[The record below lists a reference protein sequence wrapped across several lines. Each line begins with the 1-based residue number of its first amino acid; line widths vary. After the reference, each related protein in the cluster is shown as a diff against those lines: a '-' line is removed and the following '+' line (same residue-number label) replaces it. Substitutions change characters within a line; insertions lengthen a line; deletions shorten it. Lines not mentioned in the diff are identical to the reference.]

1 MQPFAPFAEGG
12 EALSGFLWKRGS
24 SWRSIAYRRRFF
36 YLTSEAL
43 CYRNQPPSAEH
54 GLADGGVEKRIALGS
69 VLNVRVHS
77 KLKFE
82 FELVCTSRVF
92 RLRAPSAQA
101 LAVWVTTISAEW
113 MQLQHRN
120 TQRAVAGAVAAVQE
134 HTSSTGTSR
143 AET

>member
-1 MQPFAPFAEGG
+1 MRARARAAG
-12 EALSGFLWKRGS
+12 
-24 SWRSIAYRRRFF
+24 RFF
-36 YLTSEAL
+36 YLTDEAL

-54 GLADGGVEKRIALGS
+54 GLADGGVEKRIPLGS

-120 TQRAVAGAVAAVQE
+120 TQRAVAGAVAAVQG
-134 HTSSTGTSR
+134 HHVAPVSAHRVGNANAQSD
-143 AET
+143 